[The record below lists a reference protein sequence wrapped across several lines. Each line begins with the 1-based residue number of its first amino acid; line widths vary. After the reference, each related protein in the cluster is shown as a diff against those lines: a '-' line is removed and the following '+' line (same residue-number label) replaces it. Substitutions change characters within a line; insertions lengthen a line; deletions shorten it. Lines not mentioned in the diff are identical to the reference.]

1 MADYIDATVPADEDL
16 ASGMAVAVRETR
28 AAMNTIIDD
37 AQGIVDSVS
46 EVATDIATDV
56 ATTIATQIAADTTVS
71 TVNAV
76 LAALSDNINTLNT
89 TVGDQGSSIQILS
102 ETDADYALRIET
114 LETTDT
120 DHESRIVTVE
130 STTGDQASRLTVLE
144 ATVNSLGIP
153 DYAADT
159 PYELNQLVTYAGTV
173 YKCIQAYTP
182 PPNILP
188 TDVLYWEVS
197 DITASLQALVTEEQ
211 LARIAADEAIALTIE
226 TVETTVDGH
235 TTSIGTIVESVDGIN
250 GRWGVKINAD
260 GYGVGFALIANAAKD
275 NTPAAST
282 LLFQVDKFQIVA
294 AGVSAVTPFIY
305 DAILGQFRVDNAYI
319 KQLTADSIDTDTLI
333 VGDNIT
339 MGPNAILSW
348 NQVGDKP
355 TIPTNTNQLTDG
367 ANLGITATW
376 ANVSGTGKPANDANK
391 TYLDANGVLQGVS
404 SGAGTAVANSLLT
417 TAINS
422 AAATAVWA
430 NVSSK
435 PELVLGNGLTTLGS
449 NFVYSG
455 TVTTEQLVAATAL
468 IGSALIAS
476 GAITEAKIDTAA
488 ITNAKLGTA
497 SISTLKVQDQAITFP
512 TAAYRYT
519 HQAGSYVD
527 RTTSYVISTASIN
540 MTNTGAPV
548 IIMASMSVSCNLVS
562 DGGTRPVV
570 VVEIVLDSTVLSS
583 VNLVPTGMASED
595 VVLSSAGAS
604 RVVMPT
610 PSAGAHNYYL
620 RVRYFGM
627 NGSGSNG
634 QDLISIE
641 SADIVCLEAKK

>member
-46 EVATDIATDV
+46 EVATEIATDV

-102 ETDADYALRIET
+102 ETDADYALRIGT

-130 STTGDQASRLTVLE
+130 STTSDQASRISVLE

-211 LARIAADEAIALTIE
+211 LARIAADAAIALTID

-235 TTSIGTIVESVDGIN
+235 TTSIGTISESVDGIN

-282 LLFQVDKFQIVA
+282 LLFQVDKFQIVS

-305 DAILGQFRVDNAYI
+305 DAILGQFRIDNAYI
-319 KQLTADSIDTDTLI
+319 KQLTADGIDTDTLI

-367 ANLGITATW
+367 AQLGITATW
-376 ANVSGTGKPANDANK
+376 ANVSGTGKPANEANK

-430 NVSSK
+430 NITNR
-435 PELVLGNGLTTLGS
+435 PNTTYIGADGIYTGTLVAENIIAGTITGFDIIGSTFQTAASGKRIDINETTSGEMTFYGDRGDGTVEALATIGIQSNGSDFVVGKFGSGNLGS
-449 NFVYSG
+449 TRIGVYAESYNQTAVSG
-455 TVTTEQLVAATAL
+455 VTKGAGNAIAGQGTGYGTGILGISNQG
-468 IGSALIAS
+468 IGVSASSALGYSIFSGCAAGTIAPLCLQ
-476 GAITEAKIDTAA
+476 I
-488 ITNAKLGTA
+488 
-497 SISTLKVQDQAITFP
+497 
-512 TAAYRYT
+512 
-519 HQAGSYVD
+519 
-527 RTTSYVISTASIN
+527 
-540 MTNTGAPV
+540 
-548 IIMASMSVSCNLVS
+548 SVSASAPSHVAQPGS
-562 DGGTRPVV
+562 FWVTSGGALYYR
-570 VVEIVLDSTVLSS
+570 
-583 VNLVPTGMASED
+583 NGTGWQLLKA
-595 VVLSSAGAS
+595 
-604 RVVMPT
+604 
-610 PSAGAHNYYL
+610 
-620 RVRYFGM
+620 
-627 NGSGSNG
+627 
-634 QDLISIE
+634 
-641 SADIVCLEAKK
+641 